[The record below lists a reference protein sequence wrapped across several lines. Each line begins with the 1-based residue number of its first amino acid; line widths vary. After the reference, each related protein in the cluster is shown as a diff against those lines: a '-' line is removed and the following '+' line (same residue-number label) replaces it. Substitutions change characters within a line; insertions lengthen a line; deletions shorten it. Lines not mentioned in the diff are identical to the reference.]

1 MHESVYEFVHMNA
14 SALGGQEKAFH
25 PLVLELELEKAV
37 SNWTQVLETKL
48 RSSGGVTHTLNH

>member
-1 MHESVYEFVHMNA
+1 VYEFVHMNA